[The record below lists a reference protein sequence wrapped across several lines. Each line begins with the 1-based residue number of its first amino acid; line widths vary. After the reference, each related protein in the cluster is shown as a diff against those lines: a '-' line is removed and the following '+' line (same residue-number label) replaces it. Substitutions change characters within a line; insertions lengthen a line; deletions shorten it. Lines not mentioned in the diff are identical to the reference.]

1 MAKLTKATVVIVGE
15 RIKELREQRN
25 MTCRDLAI
33 AAGLSLQ
40 TIANWENGIRIPQER
55 KLERVAE
62 ALDVELADLVGSKTR
77 ITASK
82 VLKYYQTEEKAKR
95 EAPAKVRTARKPK
108 IAPAPPV
115 QPPKTEEVAATFD
128 SRDLLKLILSKDQEQ
143 VKAFFEG
150 IDALKKL
157 SDMGML

>member
-1 MAKLTKATVVIVGE
+1 MAKLTKATGIIVGE
-15 RIKELREQRN
+15 RLKELREERD

-33 AAGLSLQ
+33 AAGVSSQ
-40 TIANWENGIRIPQER
+40 SIVNWENGICIPQER

-62 ALDVELADLVGSKTR
+62 ALDVELAVLVGSKTR

-82 VLKYYQTEEKAKR
+82 VLKYYQTEEKTKR

-108 IAPAPPV
+108 AAPV
-115 QPPKTEEVAATFD
+115 QSPKTEEVAASFD

-150 IDALKKL
+150 VEALKKL